1 MSNSSSFLLLRW
13 LIDEKVSIMPF
24 SSAKKGTK
32 VYTGVF
38 GEFKWSGKFYEAE
51 VLKISGEKIESP
63 VPKGAPGPQQDHMQL
78 QLEACLYRLLDKQC
92 TYSAI

>member
-1 MSNSSSFLLLRW
+1 MSNSNSFLLLRW
-13 LIDEKVSIMPF
+13 LIDEKVSIEPF

-51 VLKISGEKIESP
+51 VLKISGEKIES
-63 VPKGAPGPQQDHMQL
+63 APNRASGPH
-78 QLEACLYRLLDKQC
+78 
-92 TYSAI
+92 AIAIRSMSI

>member
-13 LIDEKVSIMPF
+13 LIDEKVSIEPF
-24 SSAKKGTK
+24 SSSKKGTK

-51 VLKISGEKIESP
+51 VLKISGEKIEL
-63 VPKGAPGPQQDHMQL
+63 VPKGAPGPH
-78 QLEACLYRLLDKQC
+78 
-92 TYSAI
+92 AIAIRSMFI